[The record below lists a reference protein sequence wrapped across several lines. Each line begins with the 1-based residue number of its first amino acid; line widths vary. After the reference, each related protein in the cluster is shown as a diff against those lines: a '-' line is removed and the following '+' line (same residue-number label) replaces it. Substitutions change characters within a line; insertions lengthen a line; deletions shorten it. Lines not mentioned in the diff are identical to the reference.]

1 MLSYHAVLWFDA
13 GKLLPEENLLWWA
26 QDARLLDRISLC
38 WVRIY
43 VVVRLTPLLLT
54 EVVIQ
59 PHKGGFCFLVTD
71 SSCINNYFFL
81 LFLFYLVSYT
91 HMCTHIYKK
100 PNFSK
105 KITLEGDS
113 PMVIFLL
120 HLKRS
125 ALSCRSFLENPM
137 SINIRERHPR
147 FIKPSSSHALAMC
160 TAVMAAAGLTIFLL
174 TYLCFRCTLQ
184 GFFHC
189 WEAKWFQ
196 KGLYHWGWGLTA
208 SGCSG
213 WWTQTYSIMKCEIP
227 YQITLCC

>member
-1 MLSYHAVLWFDA
+1 M
-13 GKLLPEENLLWWA
+13 
-26 QDARLLDRISLC
+26 
-38 WVRIY
+38 
-43 VVVRLTPLLLT
+43 VVRLTPLLLT
-54 EVVIQ
+54 EVVTQ

-91 HMCTHIYKK
+91 HICTHIYKK

-174 TYLCFRCTLQ
+174 TYLCFRCMLQ

-189 WEAKWFQ
+189 
-196 KGLYHWGWGLTA
+196 
-208 SGCSG
+208 
-213 WWTQTYSIMKCEIP
+213 
-227 YQITLCC
+227 